1 MHAQIEQSLQDEGS
15 PLFFLDIVA
24 FPFATACGEKKGGF
38 HLVLG
43 KVECSFINVYF
54 SRLKREYGKK
64 VVSFSFRRIVR
75 LLMDFV
81 QGFLCRFIRLK
92 PCISRRRYFCF

>member
-38 HLVLG
+38 HVVLG

-54 SRLKREYGKK
+54 SRLKREYGKQMQK
-64 VVSFSFRRIVR
+64 GSFVT
-75 LLMDFV
+75 FV
-81 QGFLCRFIRLK
+81 QF
-92 PCISRRRYFCF
+92 